1 MYLIIAA
8 TDWIWKTNKQ
18 INNKKSDVYSF
29 LVKSKRLFR
38 FYNLW
43 FDEKK
48 IDNSYSP
55 FSEADESSFCVSSSV
70 SDFVVSFLSMV
81 SSLSLALVAASAAAI
96 LPTA

>member
-18 INNKKSDVYSF
+18 INNKKVMFSVFSSNQKGLDSTTCD
-29 LVKSKRLFR
+29 LRG
-38 FYNLW
+38 
-43 FDEKK
+43 KK
-48 IDNSYSP
+48 VDNFYSP
-55 FSEADESSFCVSSSV
+55 FSEAEESSFCVSSSV